1 MKRWIK
7 RTLIAVL
14 SVGALLGGLSAWA
27 RYEYKTHF
35 SQLSPEDVAR
45 WRAKAIE
52 RAGRELQLD
61 ETQKQ
66 RLGQLFDRV
75 DEQRL
80 ALVAGGAKPRETMQ
94 QLMAGERFDRERAGA
109 LLAEKTDAVRAKGPE
124 VINAAADFFD
134 SLRPEQ
140 QAKLREF
147 MNRHHGHQE
156 KRG

>member
-27 RYEYKTHF
+27 RYEYKSHF
-35 SQLSPEDVAR
+35 SQISAEDVAR

-52 RAGRELQLD
+52 RVGRELQLD

-66 RLGQLFDRV
+66 RLGQLIDRV
-75 DEQRL
+75 DEQRQ
-80 ALVAGGAKPRETMQ
+80 ALVAGGIDPRATMQ
-94 QLMAGERFDRERAGA
+94 QLVAGERFDRERASA
-109 LLAEKTDAVRAKGPE
+109 LLTEKTEAVRGKGPE

-140 QAKLREF
+140 QAKLRAF
-147 MNRHHGHQE
+147 MNRHHAKHDP
-156 KRG
+156 RG

>member
-14 SVGALLGGLSAWA
+14 GLGALVGGLSAWA
-27 RYEYKTHF
+27 HHEYKSHF

-45 WRAKAIE
+45 WRGKAIE
-52 RAGRELQLD
+52 RAGHELQLD

-66 RLGQLFDRV
+66 RLGLLFDRMN
-75 DEQRL
+75 EQRL
-80 ALVAGGAKPRETMQ
+80 ALVAEGADPRATLQ
-94 QLMAGERFDRERAGA
+94 QLVAGERFDRERAGA
-109 LLAEKTDAVRAKGPE
+109 LLAEKTDAVRGKGPE

-140 QAKLREF
+140 QDKVRTF
-147 MNRHHGHQE
+147 MNRHHAQ
-156 KRG
+156 RG

>member
-14 SVGALLGGLSAWA
+14 GLGALLGGLSAWA
-27 RYEYKTHF
+27 QHEYRSHF
-35 SQLSPEDVAR
+35 SHISAEDVAR
-45 WRAKAIE
+45 WRTKAIE

-75 DEQRL
+75 NEQRQ
-80 ALVAGGAKPRETMQ
+80 ALVAEGDDPRAALQ
-94 QLMAGERFDRERAGA
+94 KLVAGDHFDRERAS
-109 LLAEKTDAVRAKGPE
+109 LLLTEKTDAVRGKGPE

-140 QAKLREF
+140 QAKVRDF
-147 MNRHHGHQE
+147 MNRHHAG
-156 KRG
+156 RG

>member
-27 RYEYKTHF
+27 HHEYKSHF
-35 SQLSPEDVAR
+35 SQLTPEDVAR
-45 WRAKAIE
+45 WRAKAID
-52 RAGRELQLD
+52 RASRELELD

-66 RLGQLFDRV
+66 RLGQLFDRAN
-75 DEQRL
+75 EQRL
-80 ALVAGGAKPRETMQ
+80 ALLASGANPRQALQ
-94 QLMAGERFDRERAGA
+94 QLVAGERFDREQAST

-140 QAKLREF
+140 QAKVREF
-147 MNRHHGHQE
+147 MNRHHRD

>member
-1 MKRWIK
+1 MKPWIK

-14 SVGALLGGLSAWA
+14 GLGAFVGGLSAWA
-27 RYEYKTHF
+27 HHEYRNHF
-35 SQLSPEDVAR
+35 SQLNAEDVVR

-52 RAGRELQLD
+52 RGGRELQLD

-75 DEQRL
+75 NEQRL
-80 ALVAGGAKPRETMQ
+80 ALVPDGADPRATLQ
-94 QLMAGERFDRERAGA
+94 QLVAGERFDRERAST
-109 LLAEKTDAVRAKGPE
+109 LLAEKSDAVRGKGPE

-140 QAKLREF
+140 QAKVRDF
-147 MNRHHGHQE
+147 MNRHHA
-156 KRG
+156 KRS